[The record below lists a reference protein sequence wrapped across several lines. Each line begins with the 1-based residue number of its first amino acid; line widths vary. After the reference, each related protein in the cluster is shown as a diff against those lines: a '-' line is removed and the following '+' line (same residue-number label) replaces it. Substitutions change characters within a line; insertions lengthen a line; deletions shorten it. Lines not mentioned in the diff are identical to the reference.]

1 MLALLP
7 LALGLVPELAKW
19 IAGDK
24 AGTVA
29 AQAAD
34 IVRTV
39 TGTDDP
45 ATAEAILAD
54 PAKVTELRIR
64 LAEIAAQREAAADQ
78 ARLEMFRTAAADTAN
93 ARALAASTPLIART
107 QVVLAASTTLAFFV
121 VLFMVFAGFVPES
134 ITRFGDIMLG
144 TLGTIFVMER
154 QFFFGNST
162 SGHAANNATAAIAS
176 RAAAAPSPVSVQS
189 AGTVNAAPQPSPAG
203 TTADDLNAREL
214 TRARS

>member
-1 MLALLP
+1 
-7 LALGLVPELAKW
+7 
-19 IAGDK
+19 
-24 AGTVA
+24 
-29 AQAAD
+29 
-34 IVRTV
+34 
-39 TGTDDP
+39 
-45 ATAEAILAD
+45 
-54 PAKVTELRIR
+54 
-64 LAEIAAQREAAADQ
+64 
-78 ARLEMFRTAAADTAN
+78 
-93 ARALAASTPLIART
+93 
-107 QVVLAASTTLAFFV
+107 
-121 VLFMVFAGFVPES
+121 VPES

-214 TRARS
+214 TRAR

>member
-121 VLFMVFAGFVPES
+121 VLFMVFGGFVPES

-189 AGTVNAAPQPSPAG
+189 AGTVNASPQPSPAG

-214 TRARS
+214 VRAR